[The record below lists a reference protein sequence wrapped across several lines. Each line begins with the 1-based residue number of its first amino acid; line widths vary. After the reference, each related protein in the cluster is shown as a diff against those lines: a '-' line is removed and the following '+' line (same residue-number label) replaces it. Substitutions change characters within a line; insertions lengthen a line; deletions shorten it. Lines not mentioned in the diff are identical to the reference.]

1 MELLA
6 PAGNTEKLRY
16 AYLFGADA
24 AYIGVGN
31 YSLRSRAENLSSN
44 QWDEIRR
51 IKGTRKLYGALNIY
65 FFDRD
70 IEEFREE
77 LDRLPDSPFD
87 AFIVSDIGLVPLL
100 QKRFPTTA
108 LHLSTQANC
117 VNSEAAKLYRDM
129 GFSRIIAGREMDL
142 REIENL
148 KRSADIEV
156 EVFVHGAMCLAY
168 SGRCFLSRYMAERS
182 ANRGDCAHSCR
193 WNYRVLEEA
202 ERPGE
207 FYPIVE
213 GKDFTTILSSKDMCM
228 IDHLDQLRSAGV
240 DAIKIEGRMKS
251 IYYTAVVTRG
261 YRKVLDSLE
270 QGAIDDPTPFR
281 DEIFKVSHREFST
294 GFFFDKEE
302 MVTPTAK
309 PYLRE
314 YDFLGTIGPAVKKNT
329 YELSLK
335 NQIRESD
342 TLEYVG
348 YDVLYLK
355 DDRFALLDEN
365 HNRVEKADHGKN
377 CYLETPQPVKAGY
390 LIRRRARGDP
400 SK

>member
-6 PAGNTEKLRY
+6 PAGNIEKLKY

-31 YSLRSRAENLSSN
+31 YSLRSRAENLPAD
-44 QWDEIRR
+44 QWEEIRR
-51 IKGTRKLYGALNIY
+51 VKGANKIYGALNIY
-65 FFDRD
+65 FFDSD
-70 IEEFREE
+70 IKEFREE
-77 LDRLPDSPFD
+77 LSQLPDSPFD
-87 AFIVSDIGLVPLL
+87 AFIVSDIGVVPLL
-100 QKRFPTTA
+100 KERFPATA

-129 GFSRIIAGREMDL
+129 GFSRIIVGREMNL
-142 REIENL
+142 REIEKV
-148 KRSADIEV
+148 KRTTAIEV

-213 GKDFTTILSSKDMCM
+213 GDGFTTILSSKDICM

-261 YRKVLDSLE
+261 YRKALDYLE
-270 QGAIDDPTPFR
+270 QRTADDPTPFR

-294 GFFFDKEE
+294 GFYFDREE
-302 MVTPTAK
+302 MDTPTAK
-309 PYLRE
+309 SYLRE
-314 YDFLGTIGPAVKKNT
+314 YAFLGTIGPAVKKDT
-329 YELSLK
+329 YELSVK
-335 NQIRESD
+335 NQIRDSD

-348 YDVLYLK
+348 YDVLFLT
-355 DDRFALLDEN
+355 DTRFSLLDEN
-365 HNRVEKADHGKN
+365 YNRVEKVDHGKI
-377 CYLETPQPVKAGY
+377 CYLKTVQPVKAGY
-390 LIRRRARGDP
+390 LIRRRSRGDP
-400 SK
+400 PK